1 MITIHWATLLAVSL
15 QLVAFSPRPY
25 SSHGKYHLNLKGGER
40 GTTILKQYLF
50 KDCGGRQFRGSPYHY
65 FFVDQKP
72 RLKEIVYTSDQKPRL
87 KEIVYTSGQKPRLK
101 EIVYTSDQK
110 VRLKE
115 IVYTSELYGIFRG
128 GANFTDFSG
137 AGP

>member
-1 MITIHWATLLAVSL
+1 MHT
-15 QLVAFSPRPY
+15 
-25 SSHGKYHLNLKGGER
+25 KYHHLNLKGGER
-40 GTTILKQYLF
+40 GTTILKKYLF

-72 RLKEIVYTSDQKPRL
+72 RLKEIVCTSDQKPRL
-87 KEIVYTSGQKPRLK
+87 KDIVYTSGQKA
-101 EIVYTSDQK
+101 
-110 VRLKE
+110 RLKE
-115 IVYTSELYGIFRG
+115 IVYTSELCRIFRG